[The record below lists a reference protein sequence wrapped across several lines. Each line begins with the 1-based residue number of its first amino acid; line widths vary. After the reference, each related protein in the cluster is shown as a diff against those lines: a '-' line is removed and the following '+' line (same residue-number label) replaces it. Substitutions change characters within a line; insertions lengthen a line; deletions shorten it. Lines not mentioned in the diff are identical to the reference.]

1 MSDNSQIS
9 EKVRGQIDIIEDDSF
24 SYDDFQ
30 VVRGEFFAHVFEP
43 SITFAD
49 SKVYVNTA
57 CVKKMPETEYIQ
69 LLINKDQKKLVVRP
83 CREDERDSFRWCS
96 ATAKRSPKQVTCRPF
111 FAMICEEMGWDPNY
125 RYKFLGKMIR
135 SKGESLFL
143 FDLSA
148 PEIYLREVSN
158 EGKVKNSRKPSYPEQ
173 WQNQFGIPVSQHAIH
188 TKLNVFDG
196 YTVITIEDDG
206 KKKAKKKTTPQAKDV
221 TTADSSVTPE
231 TDPHENISPPVSDD
245 LLQSVETDTATD
257 DDSPEHDKEQQYEQM
272 SFSSIS
278 S

>member
-1 MSDNSQIS
+1 MS
-9 EKVRGQIDIIEDDSF
+9 EKRQTIGMDIVEDDSF
-24 SYDDFQ
+24 SLSGFQ
-30 VVRGEFFAHVFEP
+30 IVRGEFFAHVFEP

-69 LLINKDQKKLVVRP
+69 LLINKEQKKLVVRP

-148 PEIYLREVSN
+148 PEIYLREVSD

-196 YTVITIEDDG
+196 YTVITIEDD
-206 KKKAKKKTTPQAKDV
+206 AKKKTKKKQTSSAEDIKATDNLQETPVPDPHRN
-221 TTADSSVTPE
+221 DSPPASDESLQSTE
-231 TDPHENISPPVSDD
+231 TDGESS
-245 LLQSVETDTATD
+245 
-257 DDSPEHDKEQQYEQM
+257 EHDKEQQYEQM